1 MTMSGRAPAN
11 VLPHNVPDD
20 MPVVY
25 ADDAPDED
33 GLVEAGMGFA
43 LVVAWVPNERGGRL
57 IAVAESGFRT
67 RSPRAFPDG
76 HPSGGTGCSR
86 AWCSTPWR
94 RVR

>member
-1 MTMSGRAPAN
+1 VTMSGRAPAN
-11 VLPHNVPDD
+11 VLPHYVPDD
-20 MPVVY
+20 TPVVY
-25 ADDAPDED
+25 AEDAPDED

-57 IAVAESGFRT
+57 IAATESGFRT

-76 HPSGGTGCSR
+76 YPSGGTGCSR

>member
-11 VLPHNVPDD
+11 VLPHYVPHDT
-20 MPVVY
+20 PVVY
-25 ADDAPDED
+25 ADGAPDED

-57 IAVAESGFRT
+57 IAAAESGFRT

-76 HPSGGTGCSR
+76 I
-86 AWCSTPWR
+86 
-94 RVR
+94 RVAGRDALERGAPRLGDA